1 MARRTRG
8 RGLGIDWL
16 RYEDPEL
23 AKLTGDVR
31 IEVGAEA
38 FDAGDGEVKFLAK
51 IGDRTVGEL
60 SAFTTSHHKTVVV
73 DNVAVGPRRAGIGTR
88 LYEAAATWACRRA
101 GKPLASDEKRSG
113 YAQAFWEKQAR
124 KRRARCEL
132 RVNDLVRDP
141 AERRAVLDDLADTP
155 ASKPAFGRGGCV
167 RYVLKCPAPKT
178 LRGRR

>member
-1 MARRTRG
+1 MARRTRD

-16 RYEDPEL
+16 RYEDPDL

-31 IEVGAEA
+31 VEVAAEA
-38 FDAGDGEVKFLAK
+38 FDMGDGEVKFLAK

-60 SAFTTSHHKTVVV
+60 SAFTTSHHKVVQV
-73 DNVAVGPRRAGIGTR
+73 DNIAVGPRRAGIGTR

-113 YAQAFWEKQAR
+113 YAQAFWEKQVR
-124 KRRARCEL
+124 KRRARCER
-132 RVNDLVRDP
+132 RVSAIADR
-141 AERRAVLDDLADTP
+141 AERRAIREDLAYEP
-155 ASKPAFGRGGCV
+155 ESKPAFGRGGCV

-178 LRGRR
+178 LRGR